1 MINPAHPLEASYNMV
16 EGDLNM
22 LLLVGALLMR
32 PSVGYTITFQCT
44 AFRQKIYFIIYFGGF
59 LFGFPLNKR
68 TNNMLNNI
76 TMKHTNTYDNKIE

>member
-1 MINPAHPLEASYNMV
+1 MINPAHPSEASYNMV

-59 LFGFPLNKR
+59 FEQLS
-68 TNNMLNNI
+68 I
-76 TMKHTNTYDNKIE
+76 EQTYKQHVE